1 MQNMLKKRMIG
12 AAFAV
17 VATFCTMVP
26 DAVAQQRQRFEYWY
40 GLTGQLGEVMADH
53 CRRFN
58 ESQTRFEAVCVGQGG
73 YDRAEQNTI
82 AAYRARQ
89 HPTVVQ
95 IYDAGTVNFMLS
107 GVTYNAVNFAR
118 DFNMR
123 INWSDYFPGV
133 ASYYAT
139 SRGEMWSF
147 PYNSSTAMLY
157 WNRQAFA
164 SIGRTAAPTTWQ
176 ELERDMRAMK
186 AAGHA
191 CPMAIDFDAW
201 QFEQLSAIHNQPI
214 ATRDNGYGGLNAELL
229 INRGFLPMHITNMRR
244 WLDEGLMR
252 IQTAQTGKTIVQ
264 AFADSSCALAITS
277 IANHGVVSATQ
288 SEGMQ
293 WGVAMLPVYEGTS
306 RTNSLVGGAS
316 LWVLQG
322 KSRGEYEGAAAFL
335 DWIATP
341 AEVQWMPTVTGYI
354 PITTPAFQQMM
365 AGGFYDQARYA
376 GREISIQSLTFTPPT
391 ANSRGI
397 RLGNYTSIRSEIQS
411 ELQAAFT
418 GQKSVQQALDD
429 ATARGNQILRRFEQ
443 TMRGRELP

>member
-1 MQNMLKKRMIG
+1 MLSRRLIMG
-12 AAFAV
+12 AAIAASAIFGLSA
-17 VATFCTMVP
+17 AT
-26 DAVAQQRQRFEYWY
+26 AQAQGRQRFEYWY

-58 ESQTRFEAVCVGQGG
+58 ESQTRYEAVCVGQGG

-89 HPTVVQ
+89 HPTIVQ

-107 GVTYNAVNFAR
+107 GATYNAVTFAR

-123 INWSDYFPGV
+123 INWADYFPGV

-147 PYNSSTAMLY
+147 PYNSSSAVMY
-157 WNRQAFA
+157 WNRQAYR
-164 SIGRTAAPTTWQ
+164 SINRNEAAGSWEQ
-176 ELERDMRAMK
+176 LERDLRSLK

-191 CPMAIDFDAW
+191 CPMAIDFDTW
-201 QFEQLSAIHNQPI
+201 QWVEQFLAVHNQPI
-214 ATRDNGYGGLNAELL
+214 ATRDNGYAGLNAELSFNKGL
-229 INRGFLPMHITNMRR
+229 LPTHLNNMKR
-244 WLDEGLMR
+244 WFDEGLVR
-252 IQTAQTGKTIVQ
+252 IQTAQTGKTLVQ
-264 AFADSSCALAITS
+264 AFADGSCAVTMSS
-277 IANHGVVSATQ
+277 IANHGVVGATQ
-288 SEGMQ
+288 TPGME
-293 WGVAMLPVYEGTS
+293 WSVAMLPVYEGYT
-306 RTNSLVGGAS
+306 RHNSLVGGAS
-316 LWVLQG
+316 LWVMQG
-322 KSRGEYEGAAAFL
+322 KSRGEYEAAAAFL

-354 PITTPAFQQMM
+354 PITTPAFQQMT
-365 AGGFYDQARYA
+365 AAGFYQQPRFA
-376 GREISIQSLTFTPPT
+376 GRETSITSLTFTPPT
-391 ANSRGI
+391 NNTRGI
-397 RLGNYTSIRSEIQS
+397 RLGNFTSIRAELQS

-429 ATARGNQILRRFEQ
+429 AASRGNQILRRFEQ